1 MRTKISFYLIKL
13 VFNFDE
19 KIAKISYSKNEKDT
33 SRLFFLKNSRP
44 KTDQK
49 NRKNLKEFGI
59 WDNQINLYQKM
70 ENRLTK
76 NQITEV
82 VSALDDADKKV
93 KGVLPGNPWLT
104 AREAV
109 KLLSF

>member
-1 MRTKISFYLIKL
+1 
-13 VFNFDE
+13 
-19 KIAKISYSKNEKDT
+19 
-33 SRLFFLKNSRP
+33 
-44 KTDQK
+44 
-49 NRKNLKEFGI
+49 
-59 WDNQINLYQKM
+59 M

>member
-1 MRTKISFYLIKL
+1 MLTRDCNALSALKMGR
-13 VFNFDE
+13 
-19 KIAKISYSKNEKDT
+19 KD
-33 SRLFFLKNSRP
+33 
-44 KTDQK
+44 
-49 NRKNLKEFGI
+49 LKEFGI

-82 VSALDDADKKV
+82 TSILDDADKKV
-93 KGVLPGNPWLT
+93 KGVLPGNSWLT

-109 KLLSF
+109 RLLSA

>member
-1 MRTKISFYLIKL
+1 MG
-13 VFNFDE
+13 
-19 KIAKISYSKNEKDT
+19 
-33 SRLFFLKNSRP
+33 
-44 KTDQK
+44 
-49 NRKNLKEFGI
+49 RKNLKEFGI

-82 VSALDDADKKV
+82 TSILDDADKKV
-93 KGVLPGNPWLT
+93 KGVLPGNSWLT

-109 KLLSF
+109 RLLSA